1 MTLRVGVRAARW
13 ALQERKGRWIKAE
26 RWASMKSASHSVP
39 AFLKWRCHEAQVTL
53 RDHGTMNASSKDS
66 RLYQLR
72 KTGGLKV

>member
-1 MTLRVGVRAARW
+1 MTLRVGVWAARW

-39 AFLKWRCHEAQVTL
+39 AFLKWQCHESQVTF

-66 RLYQLR
+66 RLYHLR